1 MADMVPDIL
10 GATAAKSAI
19 VLERLLSMT
28 AFFLSCYSSSMIW
41 LFTIDSFGRGQ
52 IVEL

>member
-10 GATAAKSAI
+10 GVTAAKSAM
-19 VLERLLSMT
+19 VLLRLLSMT
-28 AFFLSCYSSSMIW
+28 ACFLPCHS
-41 LFTIDSFGRGQ
+41 SFGRGQ